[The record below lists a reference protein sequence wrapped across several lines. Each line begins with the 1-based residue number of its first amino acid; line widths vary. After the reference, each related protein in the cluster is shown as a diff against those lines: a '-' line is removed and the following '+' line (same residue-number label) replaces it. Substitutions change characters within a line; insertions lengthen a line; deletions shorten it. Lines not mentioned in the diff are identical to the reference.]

1 MKNFKIGDK
10 LTRFPLIQGGM
21 GVGIS
26 LGRLAGTVAKEGGIG
41 IISTAQIGYREKDF
55 DRNTEEANQRAIL
68 SEMKKARGISPD
80 GIIGYN
86 IMVALKEYASHVKA
100 AVQAGADLII
110 SGAGLP
116 TELPALVSGSKTKI
130 APIVSTD
137 KSAKVILKYWE
148 RKYKR
153 TADLVVIEGP
163 QAGGHLGF
171 HKEELDSYTPEAY
184 DDEIRKIVQTALER
198 NYKKYDLQQKQLKD
212 TEKREKFRVYGELI
226 NTYGYNI
233 PEGAKSFTALNYY
246 TNEEISIPLDPMLT
260 PSENAVKY
268 FNRYNK
274 LKRTFEADSK
284 LIEET
289 KAETQHLE
297 SIATALDIAVNEED
311 LVELKE
317 ELIQAGYIHRK
328 GKGGKKEKVTS
339 KPFHY
344 ISSDGFDMYVGK
356 NNFQNDELT
365 FKFANG
371 NDWWFHAKKM
381 PGSHVIVRTGG
392 KELPDRTFE
401 EAASLAAYY
410 SKGRDQDKVE
420 IDYVIKKEVKKPA
433 SAKPGFV
440 VYYTN
445 YSMMASTD
453 ISAIKQAD

>member
-1 MKNFKIGDK
+1 M
-10 LTRFPLIQGGM
+10 
-21 GVGIS
+21 
-26 LGRLAGTVAKEGGIG
+26 
-41 IISTAQIGYREKDF
+41 
-55 DRNTEEANQRAIL
+55 
-68 SEMKKARGISPD
+68 
-80 GIIGYN
+80 
-86 IMVALKEYASHVKA
+86 
-100 AVQAGADLII
+100 
-110 SGAGLP
+110 
-116 TELPALVSGSKTKI
+116 
-130 APIVSTD
+130 
-137 KSAKVILKYWE
+137 
-148 RKYKR
+148 
-153 TADLVVIEGP
+153 
-163 QAGGHLGF
+163 
-171 HKEELDSYTPEAY
+171 
-184 DDEIRKIVQTALER
+184 
-198 NYKKYDLQQKQLKD
+198 
-212 TEKREKFRVYGELI
+212 I
-226 NTYGYNI
+226 NTYGYDI

-311 LVELKE
+311 LVELKRRTDSGR
-317 ELIQAGYIHRK
+317 LHSPKRQRWQ
-328 GKGGKKEKVTS
+328 KEKVTS

-371 NDWWFHAKKM
+371 NDWWFHAKM

-420 IDYVIKKEVKKPA
+420 IDYVIKKEVKNLLLPNRDL
-433 SAKPGFV
+433 SFI
-440 VYYTN
+440 TRI
-445 YSMMASTD
+445 T
-453 ISAIKQAD
+453 Q